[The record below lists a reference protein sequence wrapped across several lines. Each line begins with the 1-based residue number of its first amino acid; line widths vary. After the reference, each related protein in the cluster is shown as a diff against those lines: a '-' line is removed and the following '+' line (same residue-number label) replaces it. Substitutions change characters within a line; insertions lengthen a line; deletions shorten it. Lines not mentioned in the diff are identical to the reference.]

1 MVLVRS
7 SHMVRALENQRWKL
21 HLPKKLHL
29 LKLHLPKQP
38 RLLKRHLLERPH
50 LKLLR
55 RKRLRLRRLMRLYL
69 PQTKLS
75 E

>member
-1 MVLVRS
+1 
-7 SHMVRALENQRWKL
+7 
-21 HLPKKLHL
+21 
-29 LKLHLPKQP
+29 
-38 RLLKRHLLERPH
+38 